1 MYTSDFSEFLKP
13 AEIDAIFEQTRRKSV
28 VQQLAR
34 QVTMGQHGTNI
45 PVWTGKPTAGFVD
58 EGAVKPTSEVS
69 ATVKKMVP
77 HKIAVI
83 VPVSAE
89 LVRANPLGVI
99 QHAQA
104 DMVEA
109 LAVAFDNAV
118 LHGVNSPYANDL
130 SDVTQTA
137 EMDTNGAG
145 AYASF
150 NGILRTLVTNGK
162 KLTGFALDSVV
173 EPDLNIAVDGTGKS
187 IFVESA
193 TDVNDVVRQG
203 RLLGRP
209 TFLSDNLK
217 NAAGTIVGFAGDWS
231 QIIWGQVAAIQVDV
245 TDQATIELSGAGGTL
260 NLWQRNM
267 LALRAEVEYGVLI
280 NDLNSF
286 VKIQANDPA
295 TPAA

>member
-1 MYTSDFSEFLKP
+1 MYTSDFQEFLKP
-13 AEIDAIFEQTRRKSV
+13 AEIDAIFEETRRKSV

-45 PVWTGKPTAGFVD
+45 PVWTGKPTAGFVG
-58 EGAVKPTSEVS
+58 EGVAKPTSEVS
-69 ATVKKMVP
+69 ATVKKMKP
-77 HKIAVI
+77 AKIAVI

-99 QHAQA
+99 QHTQA

-118 LHGVNSPYANDL
+118 LHGVNSPYDNDL

-137 EMDTNGAG
+137 ELDTDGVG

-150 NGILRTLVTNGK
+150 NGILRTLVSNKK
-162 KLTGFALDSVV
+162 KLTGFALDTQV
-173 EPDLNIAVDGTGKS
+173 EPDLNVAVDGTGKS

-193 TDVNDVVRQG
+193 TDANAVTRQG
-203 RLLGRP
+203 RLLGRSA
-209 TFLSDNLK
+209 FLNDNVAKDEL
-217 NAAGTIVGFAGDWS
+217 IGFAGDWS
-231 QIIWGQVAAIQVDV
+231 QIIWGQVASIQVDV
-245 TDQATIELSGAGGTL
+245 TDTATIELSSGGTL
-260 NLWQRNM
+260 NLWQQNM

-286 VKIQANDPA
+286 VKVTKNVPTA
-295 TPAA
+295 

>member
-1 MYTSDFSEFLKP
+1 PRRSSDL
-13 AEIDAIFEQTRRKSV
+13 

-58 EGAVKPTSEVS
+58 EGQAKPTSEVS

-77 HKIAVI
+77 HKLAVI

-99 QHAQA
+99 QHTQA

-109 LAVAFDNAV
+109 LAIAFDNAV
-118 LHGVNSPYANDL
+118 LHGVNSPYAQDL
-130 SDVTQTA
+130 SDVTNVA
-137 EMDTNGAG
+137 ELDTNGVG
-145 AYASF
+145 AYNSF
-150 NGILRTLVTNGK
+150 NNVLRTLVTNGK

-173 EPDLNIAVDGTGKS
+173 EPDLNVAVDGTGKS

-193 TDVNDVVRQG
+193 TDANDVVRQG
-203 RLLGRP
+203 RLLGRSA
-209 TFLSDNLK
+209 FLSDNLK
-217 NAAGTIVGFAGDWS
+217 SADGSIVGFAGDWS
-231 QIIWGQVAAIQVDV
+231 QIVWGQVASIQVDI
-245 TDQATIELSGAGGTL
+245 TDQATIELTGGGTL
-260 NLWQRNM
+260 NLWQQNM

-280 NDLNSF
+280 NDLNAF
-286 VKIQANDPA
+286 
-295 TPAA
+295 